1 MADRD
6 TGGRVKRLSIPE
18 VFGWKLKNHTPKH
31 WTPAAMHEAMLKM
44 EITVLCQD
52 MADRLPHFVEGCV
65 KASRHDDAMYG
76 AKCAFGLLFSVV
88 CERFKEERTYFD
100 LPEFEA

>member
-1 MADRD
+1 M
-6 TGGRVKRLSIPE
+6 
-18 VFGWKLKNHTPKH
+18 FGWKLESHVPRYWATE
-31 WTPAAMHEAMLKM
+31 AAHEAMLKM

-52 MADRLPHFVEGCV
+52 LADRLPDFVEGCV
-65 KASRHDDAMYG
+65 KASGHNDATYG

-100 LPEFEA
+100 FPEFET